1 MTKHEAQIVNLSAN
15 FTLWEFLK
23 SEQAEKNGLME
34 KQLQIPTDA
43 VINLTNVCVN
53 ILQPVRSKY
62 RIIINILSGY
72 RCEELNAITE
82 GSSTTS
88 DHTKGKAADI
98 TCNMLSLVVS
108 YIRDY
113 LEFDQLIY
121 YRDRNFAHVSY
132 RKFGNRKQVIYR

>member
-1 MTKHEAQIVNLSAN
+1 MTKHEAQRVNLSAN

-23 SEQAEKNGLME
+23 SDQAEKNGLME
-34 KQLQIPTDA
+34 KQLQIPTDK
-43 VINLTNVCVN
+43 VVNLAELCNNV
-53 ILQPVRSKY
+53 LQPVRNKY
-62 RIIINILSGY
+62 RIPITILSGY

-82 GSSTTS
+82 GSSSTS
-88 DHTKGKAADI
+88 DHPKGKAADI

-113 LEFDQLIY
+113 LDFDQLIY

-132 RKFGNRKQVIYR
+132 RKIGNRKQVIYR